1 MSHQLRFKEQRI
13 AETYMIYK
21 QYGGDIGL
29 YGIVKEVQEAEKRKR
44 QNLLSPE
51 IVLAKMEEHSRRFPS
66 WYHVEDAT
74 DAFLTESLIRS
85 PSINAF
91 LNAKRVFDIPIL
103 TKSNTDM
110 CSILEAILKS
120 DIDIDNVSV
129 CCSFGHS
136 TVDTPHKMVVMKH
149 RDSGTPFMEA
159 LKHQERQK
167 SPVYIGNVVG
177 GKFDDPSQAIIVTK
191 EEMRHTRYLHGA
203 YSECQFSDYIPKH
216 EIPMRVCYGV
226 VPNTVSIITM
236 WKNDFK
242 IVLFPAL
249 HTEQWTL
256 TKNNALNGIHS
267 ILTICRYHLLR

>member
-1 MSHQLRFKEQRI
+1 
-13 AETYMIYK
+13 
-21 QYGGDIGL
+21 
-29 YGIVKEVQEAEKRKR
+29 
-44 QNLLSPE
+44 
-51 IVLAKMEEHSRRFPS
+51 MEEHSRRFPS

-149 RDSGTPFMEA
+149 RDSGHTVHGSTQTSRET
-159 LKHQERQK
+159 KK
-167 SPVYIGNVVG
+167 SSVY
-177 GKFDDPSQAIIVTK
+177 
-191 EEMRHTRYLHGA
+191 
-203 YSECQFSDYIPKH
+203 
-216 EIPMRVCYGV
+216 
-226 VPNTVSIITM
+226 
-236 WKNDFK
+236 WKRSRWK
-242 IVLFPAL
+242 V
-249 HTEQWTL
+249 
-256 TKNNALNGIHS
+256 
-267 ILTICRYHLLR
+267 

>member
-1 MSHQLRFKEQRI
+1 
-13 AETYMIYK
+13 
-21 QYGGDIGL
+21 
-29 YGIVKEVQEAEKRKR
+29 
-44 QNLLSPE
+44 
-51 IVLAKMEEHSRRFPS
+51 MEEHSRRFPS

-236 WKNDFK
+236 WKDNFK

-256 TKNNALNGIHS
+256 TKDNALNGIHS
-267 ILTICRYHLLR
+267 ILTICRYHLL